1 MSKRGRTAKDH
12 GQLSL
17 FPEEVP
23 KWLLKEHDP
32 VCDPYR
38 SNKKLDHENGMCD
51 SYEDLD
57 ELGQFSDWLKR
68 KV

>member
-1 MSKRGRTAKDH
+1 MSKRGKNGKDH

-23 KWLLKEHDP
+23 KWLLKEHDQ

-38 SNKKLDHENGMCD
+38 GKTSSEGCLSD
-51 SYEDLD
+51 SYDDSD
-57 ELGQFSDWLKR
+57 ELAQFSDWLKR
-68 KV
+68 KGQ